1 MSYIL
6 QVFVVYKSCIITQ
19 ICTPY
24 SQDGTLTKQNI
35 VLSSYRSAQLFFMRP
50 CTPPNYPGASKE
62 LKHQKMLCFW
72 KSQFC
77 ASKHKST
84 MSSSYVFANLLCIYL

>member
-24 SQDGTLTKQNI
+24 SQDGTLTKEKHRVKQ
-35 VLSSYRSAQLFFMRP
+35 LSFSSTVFHAALH
-50 CTPPNYPGASKE
+50 TPKLPWG
-62 LKHQKMLCFW
+62 
-72 KSQFC
+72 
-77 ASKHKST
+77 
-84 MSSSYVFANLLCIYL
+84 